1 MRRIPIE
8 GSTVVITG
16 ASSGLGAAVA
26 EALARHRC
34 RLVLA
39 ARTASALDAV
49 AERCRD
55 LGAPDVE
62 AVPTDV
68 GIAQDVPNL
77 RAVAVARFGTVDT
90 WIDAAAVLVA
100 GSLGDQSDDEIE
112 AIVRTNVLGPMWC
125 SREAIGLFRQQGRGS
140 LINVSSLLSMVPNPL
155 VSSYVATKFA
165 VRGLGLSLRLA
176 VRKERGIEVSTVLP
190 GPIDTPMF
198 ERAANR
204 TGHELRA
211 IPPAYSVDRV
221 AAGVLACMRR
231 PRRQKTV
238 GVVGHALMSP
248 VGWRRRP
255 PTASPVRRR
264 RGSSCAARPI
274 PPWPVRRPTE
284 DPRWLPVGRRPVR
297 DRRPGRSVAIGA
309 GADDRTMR
317 RSSSLG

>member
-1 MRRIPIE
+1 MRRTPIE
-8 GSTVVITG
+8 GSTVLITG

-55 LGAPDVE
+55 LGAGDVLT
-62 AVPTDV
+62 VPTDV
-68 GIAQDVPNL
+68 GIAQQVRDL
-77 RAVAVARFGTVDT
+77 RAAAVARFDTVDT

-100 GSLGDQSDDEIE
+100 GSLGDQADDEIE

-125 SREAIGLFRQQGRGS
+125 SREAIDLFRQQGHGS

-155 VSSYVATKFA
+155 VPSYVATKFA

-176 VRKERGIEVSTVLP
+176 VRKERGIDVSTVLP

-204 TGHELRA
+204 TGRELRA

-238 GVVGHALMSP
+238 GAVGHALMLASRVAP
-248 VGWRRRP
+248 ATTDRIAGPAAAWLLVRDQVDPTVAGP
-255 PTASPVRRR
+255 PADGRAHGGYRLDAVRSAIGDR
-264 RGSSCAARPI
+264 
-274 PPWPVRRPTE
+274 
-284 DPRWLPVGRRPVR
+284 VGRWQSARVR
-297 DRRPGRSVAIGA
+297 AIRR
-309 GADDRTMR
+309 
-317 RSSSLG
+317 